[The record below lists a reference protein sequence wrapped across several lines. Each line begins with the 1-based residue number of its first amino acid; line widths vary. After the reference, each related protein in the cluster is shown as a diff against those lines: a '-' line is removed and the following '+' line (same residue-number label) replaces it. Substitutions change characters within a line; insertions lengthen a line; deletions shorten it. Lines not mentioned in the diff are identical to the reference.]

1 MPLVYQIGVVSLVLR
16 GLHKPPKLPLKRH
29 NEKGGIAA
37 LFFFRYIFVSG
48 IKALATDPADA
59 YEDSRANPFVRR

>member
-48 IKALATDPADA
+48 KNSPSD
-59 YEDSRANPFVRR
+59 